1 MEAIIGLFG
10 GLALFIFGMQMMS
23 NGLKN
28 AAGDR
33 MQSILERLTSKPI
46 LGVMVGAGVTALIQ
60 SSSATTVMVVGF
72 VNAGLMTLRQSI
84 AVIMGAN
91 IGTTVT
97 SQLIAFDI
105 SNFILPIIIIGFLLN
120 FLASKSSV
128 KYIGSIILGFGILMH
143 GMSIMSGSM
152 APLRSN
158 VQFTGTMASF
168 ANRPFLGLLSGMA
181 VTFVLQ
187 SSSAATGILIA
198 MASSGLIDIQGA
210 IPVLFGTNIGTC
222 ITAVLSSIGTNRNA
236 KRAALA
242 HVMFN
247 VMGSLIFMLLLKPFS
262 SLVING
268 TDLIV
273 NSFGG
278 EVTVARLV
286 ANAHT
291 AFNIIN
297 TVLFF
302 PLISFFNKL
311 ILRILPVLEE
321 EKELNKNPIYLD
333 ERVLHTPEIASSLAR
348 KELVSIG
355 NLASKNLKNAFIGLV
370 DKKPKKL
377 RKVFEVEPIIDKLE
391 KETTIYLTKIAQQN
405 ISERLSEEN
414 SGLLHVAY
422 DVERIGDHAENIA
435 QTALLYIDGQFKF
448 TDLAIEELNEIYK
461 ITHEC
466 VQAAL
471 KALAESDVEAA
482 HTVEYLEN
490 TIDNLEK
497 TLREKHI
504 KRLNE
509 GVCYPH
515 SGVAFLDILSNM
527 ERIGDHCSNIAGIII
542 AHNE

>member
-33 MQSILERLTSKPI
+33 MQSILERLTSKPV

-143 GMSIMSGSM
+143 GMSIMSGAM
-152 APLRSN
+152 TPLRSN

-168 ANRPFLGLLSGMA
+168 ADRPFLGLLSGMA

-198 MASSGLIDIQGA
+198 MASTGLIDIQGA

-222 ITAVLSSIGTNRNA
+222 ITAVLSSIGTSRNA

-242 HVMFN
+242 HVLFN
-247 VMGSLIFMLLLKPFS
+247 VMGSLIFMILLKPFS

-268 TDLIV
+268 TDMIV

-311 ILRILPVLEE
+311 ILRIVPVLEE

-355 NLASKNLKNAFIGLV
+355 NLASKNLKNAFVGLV

-391 KETTIYLTKIAQQN
+391 KETTVYLTKIAQQN

-448 TDLAIEELNEIYK
+448 SDLAIEELKEIYK

-466 VQAAL
+466 VLAAL
-471 KALAESDVEAA
+471 KALADSDEESA

-490 TIDNLEK
+490 AIDNLEK

-509 GVCYPH
+509 GVCFPQ
-515 SGVAFLDILSNM
+515 SGVAFLDVLSNM